1 MSQDAE
7 SAADPAVQADPDGL
21 NGYVVVALEGDQS
34 GVQVDGD
41 VDDLVGVATALG
53 LDDVVSLLGELGSP
67 RTTALIPAE
76 QRGTVLALENRA
88 RENNPRRSRHSLLL
102 FWRIDATGTDLAP
115 EALAEALS
123 VLRGVHAAYAEA
135 VITESVPVVRT
146 DDQRAR
152 RAAPITHRDPAP
164 DGVDA
169 GAAWAHRGGDGAG
182 VRFVDLEQGWRIG
195 NPTLPPGLAVLPDK
209 LRVNRDGIG
218 PYVGDHGTSVVG
230 IVAGVD
236 TGAGVVGL
244 ARGLDAVAAASH
256 YDRDL
261 DQALHVAAAID
272 QAVAELISGG
282 PGGVL
287 LVEVERGP
295 ESKQLP
301 TETEYADFQAITTA
315 VDNGVVVVE
324 AAANAPR
331 DLDAWTGANPKRR
344 MLRGDPDFDSGAIVV
359 GACVASLAGAAGH
372 YRLSSSNWGG
382 RVDCHAWGAQVW
394 SPTATGFAEFGGTSA
409 ASAIIAG
416 VAAVVQGMVIAAHGP
431 DAALTPEKLRAL
443 LSDHHLGTPQVPPGT
458 AKQIG
463 SMPDLRR
470 LAAAVGARRA

>member
-7 SAADPAVQADPDGL
+7 NAADPVPDGL
-21 NGYVVVALEGDQS
+21 NGYVVVALEGDPS
-34 GVQVDGD
+34 GPRIDGD
-41 VDDLVGVATALG
+41 VDDLAGVATTLG
-53 LDDVVSLLGELGSP
+53 LDDVVSLLRELGSP

-102 FWRIDATGTDLAP
+102 FWRIDATGTGLAP

-123 VLRGVHAAYAEA
+123 ALRGVHAAYAEA
-135 VITESVPVVRT
+135 VITESVPVVTDGRRT
-146 DDQRAR
+146 R
-152 RAAPITHRDPAP
+152 RAVALTHRDPAP

-169 GAAWAHRGGDGAG
+169 EAAWAHLGGDGAG
-182 VRFVDLEQGWRIG
+182 VRFIDLEQGWRIG
-195 NPTLPPGLAVLPDK
+195 NPTLPPGLAVLPDV

-218 PYVGDHGTSVVG
+218 AYVGNHGTSVVG
-230 IVAGVD
+230 IVAGAD
-236 TGAGVVGL
+236 TGAGVIGL
-244 ARGLDAVAAASH
+244 ARGLDVAAASH
-256 YDRDL
+256 YDRKL
-261 DQALHVAAAID
+261 DQPLHVAAAID
-272 QAVAELISGG
+272 QAVAELVLGEAA
-282 PGGVL
+282 GGVL
-287 LVEVERGP
+287 LIEVERGP

-344 MLRGDPDFDSGAIVV
+344 MLRDDPDFDSGAIVV
-359 GACVASLAGAAGH
+359 GACVAPQRAGKGH
-372 YRLSSSNWGG
+372 ARLSSSNWGE

-431 DAALTPEKLRAL
+431 AAALPPEKLRAL
-443 LSDHHLGTPQVPPGT
+443 LSDPDLGTPQAPPGT
-458 AKQIG
+458 AKRIG

-470 LAAAVGARRA
+470 LAAAVGALRAS